1 MQLMASYTYE
11 TAPKSQ
17 KGDRLPTS
25 TSLASL
31 KKGINKNKIIHRQK
45 KPYISPICLET
56 PVDEFVPNLV

>member
-1 MQLMASYTYE
+1 MQLMASYTSE

-25 TSLASL
+25 TSQASL
-31 KKGINKNKIIHRQK
+31 KKGINKNTQAK
-45 KPYISPICLET
+45 KPYISPFCLET